1 MSPFL
6 EGSTAFWG
14 NVYIQPTRTSWLYSL
29 SDALLSERFLTLSQ
43 VSPEIWALQSLPKG
57 LSHFEEVNK

>member
-6 EGSTAFWG
+6 EGSLAFWG
-14 NVYIQPTRTSWLYSL
+14 NVYIQPTRTRCS
-29 SDALLSERFLTLSQ
+29 ALERFLTLSQ
-43 VSPEIWALQSLPKG
+43 VSPGIWALQSLPKG